1 MQNGRDPF
9 AIKEIGGE
17 IKDRTI
23 GGYLARQEEGAS
35 LGNDSLASLRRVIS
49 FAAPKIAGFIIL
61 AIGLVMSVRVI
72 WLQGIRGEYWR
83 AVAEGNRIRLEITP
97 AQRGLIV
104 DRTGKILVRNSP
116 SFSIIVVPADL
127 PKDENERQVV
137 LNDILALVPAELIS
151 APELKKLSQIS
162 YLPQVVAS
170 GIPHD
175 LAMRLMAILNQ
186 RKGVRIEP
194 VTQRDYVAGPA
205 DTHILGYVGFLSP
218 EEYEQKKDAYQ
229 YNDNIGKAGLELSY
243 EEYLRGVSGYK
254 QVEVDAQGQ
263 ERKIYATQKPVV
275 GDKLVLSID
284 QDLQSALYESLDAV
298 LKNTTRGGS
307 AVALDPTTG
316 AVLALVS
323 YPSFDGNIFTTKHD
337 NVEINKILNSSSRP
351 MYFRPI
357 AGEYPPGST
366 IKPFYA
372 AAGLKE
378 GVINT
383 KTTVLSTGGLYLGK
397 QFFADWKVGGHGVV
411 DVYRAIAES
420 VNTFFYLLGGGRE
433 GQTGLGVSGLTKYL
447 TAFGFGE
454 DLLIDVPGSK
464 NGFVPS
470 LVSKLKD
477 TGERWYRG
485 DTYNLAIG
493 QGNLLVTPLQLA
505 AAYGALATDG
515 TEYEPRVV
523 DKIVKSDNS
532 IITTPSKVV
541 RKFDLSPEILQAIQ
555 KGMRQTVEAGSAR
568 SLGTVSIPVAGK
580 TGTAQTGIGNRTH
593 AWFAGYAP
601 SDNPKIVIVVMVEQ
615 GGEGSSVSVPIARK
629 AFEWYASTL
638 DKNK

>member
-9 AIKEIGGE
+9 AIKEIGGD

-49 FAAPKIAGFIIL
+49 YAAPKVAAYFIL
-61 AIGLVMSVRVI
+61 VVGLVMSARVI
-72 WLQGIRGEYWR
+72 WLQGIKGEYWR
-83 AVAEGNRIRLEITP
+83 AVAEGNRIRLEISS

-104 DRTGKILVRNSP
+104 DRNGQILVRNSP

-137 LNDILALVPAELIS
+137 LNDILALVPAELVS
-151 APELKKLSQIS
+151 APELKKLSQVS

-205 DTHILGYVGFLSP
+205 DTHMMGYVGFLSP
-218 EEYEQKKDAYQ
+218 EEYEAKKDEYQ

-243 EEYLRGVSGYK
+243 EKYLRGVAGYK
-254 QVEVDAQGQ
+254 QVEVDARGQ
-263 ERKIYATQKPVV
+263 ERKIYATQKPIP

-284 QDLQSALYESLDAV
+284 QDLQNIFYDSLQAV
-298 LKNTTRGGS
+298 LKNTNRGGS
-307 AVALDPTTG
+307 AIALDPTNG

-323 YPSFDGNIFTTKHD
+323 YPSFDGNIFTSKHD
-337 NVEINKILNSSSRP
+337 NKEINRILNDAARP

-378 GVINT
+378 GVITT

-397 QFFADWKVGGHGVV
+397 QFFADWKAGGHGVV
-411 DVYRAIAES
+411 DVYKAIAES

-447 TAFGFGE
+447 NAFGFGQ
-454 DLLIDVPGSK
+454 DLLIDVPGSR

-470 LVSKLKD
+470 LASKLKE

-485 DTYNLAIG
+485 DTYNLSIG
-493 QGNLLVTPLQLA
+493 QGNLLVTPMQLA

-523 DKIVKSDNS
+523 DKIIKPDNET
-532 IITTPSKVV
+532 ITTQSKVV

-555 KGMRQTVEAGSAR
+555 KGMRQTVVAGSAR
-568 SLGTVSIPVAGK
+568 SLGIVSMPVSGK

-601 SDNPKIVIVVMVEQ
+601 SDKPRIVVVVMVEQ
-615 GGEGSSVSVPIARK
+615 GGEGSSISVPIAKK

-638 DKNK
+638 NK